1 MKFYSTNRKSQPV
14 SFKEAVLQSMAPDGG
29 LYFPEKIPE
38 LSSSFFKKLPEMTL
52 AEIGFA
58 FLRPYVEGDLSEAD
72 LQDIMKDVFSFDMPL
87 VSVGKGKFALE
98 LFHGPTLAFKDVG
111 ARTLARMLAHFS
123 GDRKTTILV
132 ATSGDTGSAVAH
144 GFFGLP
150 NVEVVVLYP
159 QGKVSRLQE
168 KQFTTLGK
176 NITALEVA
184 GNFDDCQRMVKTAFV
199 DPELQQRL
207 SLSSANS
214 INLARLLPQ
223 AIYYFYAFGKLQS
236 ADKSVAISVPTGNLG
251 NLNAGLLAKKSGLP
265 VAVFVAAGNRN
276 NVFQEYLETGGFSPR
291 PSVPTLSN
299 AMDVGNPSN
308 LVRIRELYGNSY
320 EAIRREVV
328 PFHFSDIQTRQAI
341 AEVFEET
348 GYILDPHGAVA
359 YLGLS
364 AFMRQNEVTGIF
376 LETAHPAKFYQVV
389 EEEIHQ
395 KVAIPERLAKSLE
408 LSKKSIGISNRFDDL
423 KQFLLDRSI
432 AV

>member
-38 LSSSFFKKLPEMTL
+38 LPPSFFKKLPEMSL
-52 AEIGFA
+52 AEIGFS
-58 FLRPYVEGDLSEAD
+58 FLKPYVEGNLSDGD
-72 LQDIMKDVFSFDMPL
+72 LQEMMEDVFAFDTPL
-87 VSVGKGKFALE
+87 VPVVKGKFALE

-184 GNFDDCQRMVKTAFV
+184 GNFDDCQRMVKTAFA

-223 AIYYFYAFGKLQS
+223 AIYYFYAFGKLQGT
-236 ADKSVAISVPTGNLG
+236 DKPVAISVPTGNLG

-265 VAVFVAAGNRN
+265 VAAFVAAGNRN
-276 NVFQEYLETGGFSPR
+276 NVFQEYLETGIFRPR
-291 PSVPTLSN
+291 PSVLTLSN

-308 LVRIRELYGNSY
+308 LVRIRELYGNRY
-320 EAIRREVV
+320 EAVCRDVV
-328 PFHFSDIQTRQAI
+328 PFHFSDKQTRRAI
-341 AEVFEET
+341 AEVFDET

-364 AFMRQNEVTGIF
+364 AFMRQNDVSGIF
-376 LETAHPAKFYQVV
+376 LETAHPAKFYQAV

-395 KVAIPERLAKSLE
+395 QVAIPERLAKSLE
-408 LSKKSIGISNRFDDL
+408 LPKKSIGISNRFDDL
-423 KQFLLDRSI
+423 KQFLLERGD